1 MTSPVLRQ
9 LASSLT
15 LSALGLSTAFA
26 QETGQLRVA
35 PASQAVPS
43 LAPVVVSG
51 QSLTRA
57 LDPGPQQAQAELQ
70 TVPGGTN
77 LAQPQQEVRL
87 ITLRDAL
94 DYQPGVIVQEFFG
107 GLDQPRLNIRGSGIQ
122 SNPLSRGILLM
133 QDSLPLN
140 DADGS
145 FIISLL
151 EPRNAGLVTVRR
163 GANALSPGATTLG
176 GEVDFQSLTGTQSDV
191 IRLGS
196 GSFGTRNLTLSKGF
210 EDERLDGRFS
220 FGYDKS
226 DGYRHHSS
234 SERSSFQGNLGFR
247 RGTFENRTYL
257 SYTDLKFD
265 IPQPVPKAR
274 MVQDP
279 RSVLGDGNTPLDLA
293 NNVYKRDPHRDTSQF
308 RIANR
313 SYWGTDALN
322 QTAGIY
328 WQRTND
334 DFTNPQIANVT
345 DGDTYGLVW
354 QLAGKA
360 GSVDYRVALDW
371 QRSDMDRDL
380 YAIRPADGRRLQ
392 RFGAY
397 DLKAENRSALV
408 GLDWHVTEQLS
419 LVGDLKYTQAVR
431 DARERNSGKTLDQD
445 WNYATPRLGII
456 WQPAAA
462 QRWYANVSRSNEAPT
477 FWEIVNGEVPAPM
490 NPGTAVTSMSKLD
503 LQRALTYEV
512 GGDGTFNVA
521 GRDLNW
527 TVSLYRSNVED
538 ELMSVTNANGTP
550 AGTYNYAGR
559 TRHQGIEAGINGSLP
574 SPGEGVFD
582 YRIAYTLSDFRFRSG
597 EYQGN
602 RIAGV
607 PRHLLSAEVMYRLG
621 GWRFGPNLRWLMSD
635 TETNHA
641 NAPGTQQNAYA
652 LLGFKVAY
660 EHDAHWSGYVQA
672 DNLTDQTY
680 ASSYAIRNTATPV
693 MPIFLPGN
701 GRSFSAGVAYRF

>member
-1 MTSPVLRQ
+1 MTSPLLRQ

-15 LSALGLSTAFA
+15 LGVLGLSAAHAQSLPPATAD
-26 QETGQLRVA
+26 R
-35 PASQAVPS
+35 AVPS

-51 QSLTRA
+51 ESATRG
-57 LDPGPQQAQAELQ
+57 LDPGPQRVQAEQ
-70 TVPGGTN
+70 QAVPGGTN
-77 LAQPQQEVRL
+77 LILPQQEVRL
-87 ITLRDAL
+87 VTLRDAL
-94 DYQPGVIVQEFFG
+94 DYQPGVVVQEFFG

-133 QDSLPLN
+133 QDGLPLN

-145 FIISLL
+145 FVISLL
-151 EPRNAGLVTVRR
+151 EPRNAGLVAVRR

-176 GEVDFQSLTGTQSDV
+176 GEVDFQSLTGTQSDLV
-191 IRLGS
+191 RLGT
-196 GSFGTRNLTLSKGF
+196 GSFGTRSVTLSKGF

-226 DGYRHHSS
+226 DGYRHHSA

-274 MVQDP
+274 MYADP
-279 RSVLGDGNTPLDLA
+279 RGVLGDGNSPQDLA
-293 NNVYKRDPHRDTSQF
+293 NNVYNRDPHRDTSQF

-313 SYWGTDALN
+313 SYWGSDDLN
-322 QTAGIY
+322 QTAGLY

-334 DFTNPQIANVT
+334 DFTNPQVANVT
-345 DGDTYGLVW
+345 DGDTYGLAW

-371 QRSDMDRDL
+371 QRSNMDRDL

-392 RFGAY
+392 RFGNYA
-397 DLKAENRSALV
+397 LTAENRSALV
-408 GLDWHVTEQLS
+408 GLDWHLTGQFS

-431 DARERNSGKTLDQD
+431 DARERGSGKTLDQD
-445 WNYATPRLGII
+445 WNYATPRLGIV
-456 WQPAAA
+456 WQPAQT

-490 NPGTAVTSMSKLD
+490 NPATAVTSMSKLD
-503 LQRALTYEV
+503 LQRALTYEI
-512 GGDGTFNVA
+512 GGDGTFDVA
-521 GRDLNW
+521 GRDLRW
-527 TVSLYRSNVED
+527 TVSLYRSRVQD

-550 AGTYNYAGR
+550 AGTYNYRGR
-559 TRHQGIEAGINGSLP
+559 TRHQGIEAGLSGSLP
-574 SPGEGVFD
+574 APGDGLLD
-582 YRIAYTLSDFRFRSG
+582 YRVAYTFSDFRFREG
-597 EYQGN
+597 EFQGN

-607 PRHLLSAEVMYRLG
+607 PRHLLSAELMYRKG
-621 GWRFGPNLRWLMSD
+621 GWRVGPNLRWLMSD

-652 LLGFKVAY
+652 LLGFKIAY
-660 EHDAHWSGYVQA
+660 EHDAHWSAYAQA
-672 DNLTDQTY
+672 DNLTDKTY
-680 ASSYAIRNTATPV
+680 ASSYAIRNSATAA

-701 GRSFSAGVAYRF
+701 GRAFSAGVTYRF